1 MTGRPP
7 AGSSNFGRHIRR
19 LFPAAG
25 TTAKTRLGLA
35 LLGGIGEGISCKEID
50 TTTGRLP
57 SNGKAG
63 IDGPIAD
70 SVAFPTSVCCRQTR
84 HLGRK
89 LYNGGDL
96 DGRRDSRSGDRRFCR
111 LPSRNATVC
120 GADSEALRVGPI
132 AVPRKELKKGACGSR
147 GLPPWPR
154 IGLWEAPGTGLSG
167 TGPDRQRASASRG
180 RRPNRTLH
188 WNHRMHWEELVKEYG
203 YLILLIGTL
212 LEGETI
218 VILAGFLARRGYLDF
233 AYVALI
239 SFIGTFFADQ
249 TLFQIG
255 RRYGA
260 RILDRWPRLRRAVKR
275 VWRLLGRFQNLYI
288 FGSRFLY
295 GFRTISP
302 LALGSA
308 GVATRRFLTFNGLGA
323 MVWAISIP
331 ALGYSLG
338 MALESVMAEV
348 HRYELMVLAGMLTVS
363 GVILLIH
370 WLRLRSKTD
379 ANHSEGVIV
388 EEFSEPKT
396 PERKENTRRS

>member
-1 MTGRPP
+1 
-7 AGSSNFGRHIRR
+7 
-19 LFPAAG
+19 
-25 TTAKTRLGLA
+25 
-35 LLGGIGEGISCKEID
+35 
-50 TTTGRLP
+50 
-57 SNGKAG
+57 
-63 IDGPIAD
+63 
-70 SVAFPTSVCCRQTR
+70 
-84 HLGRK
+84 
-89 LYNGGDL
+89 
-96 DGRRDSRSGDRRFCR
+96 
-111 LPSRNATVC
+111 
-120 GADSEALRVGPI
+120 
-132 AVPRKELKKGACGSR
+132 
-147 GLPPWPR
+147 
-154 IGLWEAPGTGLSG
+154 
-167 TGPDRQRASASRG
+167 
-180 RRPNRTLH
+180 
-188 WNHRMHWEELVKEYG
+188 MHWEELVKEYG

-323 MVWAISIP
+323 MVWAICIP
-331 ALGYSLG
+331 AIGYSLG

-370 WLRLRSKTD
+370 WLRLRSKAD
-379 ANHSEGVIV
+379 ANHSECTAAREVP
-388 EEFSEPKT
+388 EQKT
-396 PERKENTRRS
+396 AELKEDTRRS